1 MNNYGFVRVAA
12 CSPRVK
18 VADVDFNTAEII
30 SAIDKAE
37 ENKVSLLVFPE
48 LCVTGY
54 TCADLFGQ
62 ELLIEQAEQAVA
74 KIRTH
79 TRAKEVTVVV
89 GVPVR
94 HLDRLYNCAAVIRNG
109 MVRGLV
115 PKIYIPTYNEF
126 YESRWFA
133 SGADFLSPGN
143 VSTGNFHDD
152 GKDYFREGT
161 PCTMVYAG
169 FRTTISPNQIFRIGE
184 ATFAVEICEDLWTPV
199 PPSSFHAL
207 CGARIIVNTSAS
219 NEVLMK
225 HGYRRDLVA
234 NQSARTISGYI
245 YCSSSYGESTQ
256 DLVFAGSSLICE
268 NGAFLAESERFST
281 TTQMICADLDMEK
294 LSVLRQKESTFGAII
309 PDGRSATDM
318 RRRYST
324 VDLGKAASTD
334 FSESLLRH
342 IEPHP
347 FVPGGDPSEIDRRA
361 KEITSI
367 QVMGL
372 MSRLEHIGC
381 KTAVIGISGGLDSTL
396 ALIISVLAFDR
407 LGWDR
412 KGIIG
417 ITMPGFGTTGRTHR
431 NAVDLMTS
439 LGVTQREISIVP
451 AVKQHF
457 EDIGQDPANHDV
469 TYENSQARER
479 TQILMD
485 VANKENGL
493 VVGTGDLS
501 ELALGWATYN
511 GDHMSM
517 YGVNGSIPKTLVK
530 YLVKWAA
537 ENHFDVAAAG
547 ERSAREILLDV
558 VDTPISPE
566 LTPADEKGQIKQKTE
581 DLVGPY
587 ELHDFFL
594 YNMFRFGYAP
604 SKIFFLA
611 KKAFLGKSADASV
624 FVGPE
629 GKTNEYD
636 EPTILKWLKKFYWRY
651 FSQQF
656 KRSCLPDGPK
666 VGSVS
671 LSPRGDLRMPSDAKV
686 ALWIS
691 DLEKLG

>member
-1 MNNYGFVRVAA
+1 MDNYGFIRVAA

-18 VADVDFNTAEII
+18 VADIEYNTSEIL

-37 ENKVSLLVFPE
+37 EKKVSLLVFPE

-54 TCADLFGQ
+54 TCGDLFSQ
-62 ELLIEQAEQAVA
+62 DLLISEAEKAVV
-74 KIRTH
+74 KIKTH

-115 PKIYIPTYNEF
+115 PKLYVPNYGEF
-126 YESRWFA
+126 YESRWFS

-152 GKDYFREGT
+152 GKDYYREGT

-169 FRTTISPNQIFRIGE
+169 FRTTISPNQVFSIGH
-184 ATFAVEICEDLWTPV
+184 ASFAVEICEDLWMPV

-225 HGYRRDLVA
+225 HEYRKALVA

-256 DLVFAGSSLICE
+256 DMVFAGSSLICE
-268 NGAFLAESERFST
+268 NGTFMAESERFST
-281 TTQMICADLDMEK
+281 STQMIFADLDMEK
-294 LSVLRQKESTFGAII
+294 LSILRQRETTFTAII
-309 PDGRSATDM
+309 PDGRKSSDM
-318 RRRYST
+318 RRRYSM
-324 VDLGKAASTD
+324 VDLGKAASTS
-334 FSESLLRH
+334 FEGEMYRH

-347 FVPGGDPSEIDRRA
+347 FVPGGDPAEIARRA
-361 KEITSI
+361 EEITSI

-372 MSRLEHIGC
+372 MTRLEHIGC

-396 ALIISVLAFDR
+396 ALLVTVLAFDR
-407 LGWDR
+407 LGLDR

-417 ITMPGFGTTGRTHR
+417 ITMPGFGTTGRTQR
-431 NAVDLMTS
+431 NAVDLMTA

-451 AVKQHF
+451 CVSRHF
-457 EDIGQDPANHDV
+457 EDIGQDPSVHDV
-469 TYENSQARER
+469 TYENAQARER

-517 YGVNGSIPKTLVK
+517 YGVNASIPKTLVK

-537 ENHFDVAAAG
+537 ENNFGSAVAG

-566 LTPADEKGQIKQKTE
+566 LTPADDKGQIKQKTE

-594 YNMFRFGYAP
+594 YNMFRFGYSP
-604 SKIFFLA
+604 SKIFFMA
-611 KKAFLGKSADASV
+611 KKAFIGKKEDASV
-624 FVGPE
+624 FLGPE
-629 GKTNEYD
+629 GKFNEYD
-636 EPTILKWLKKFYWRY
+636 EQTLLKWLKKFYWRF

-686 ALWIS
+686 ALWIA
-691 DLEKLG
+691 DLEKLQ